1 MDLTERIDES
11 IESLKDPE
19 SKVFDFDKVNE
30 LLLELK
36 KVIKEDSI
44 SQNVIEN
51 YETKV
56 EDLNKTVTSLMAEK
70 EVFATRYNVCM
81 GELDKFYAHMHNE
94 IASKMRLLKYTDAEI
109 YPVSRIRNF
118 SELTGLRDKILNEFD
133 VKFKVQY
140 IVSDSPGKKTID
152 YSLFKI

>member
-19 SKVFDFDKVNE
+19 SKVFDVDKVNE

-36 KVIKEDSI
+36 KVIKNHSI

-51 YETKV
+51 YKTKV
-56 EDLNKTVTSLMAEK
+56 EELNKTVSSFIVEK
-70 EVFATRYNVCM
+70 EVFATSYNVCM

-94 IASKMRLLKYTDAEI
+94 IASKMRLLKYTDDEI

-118 SELTGLRDKILNEFD
+118 SELTSLIDKILHEFD

-152 YSLFKI
+152 YSMFKV